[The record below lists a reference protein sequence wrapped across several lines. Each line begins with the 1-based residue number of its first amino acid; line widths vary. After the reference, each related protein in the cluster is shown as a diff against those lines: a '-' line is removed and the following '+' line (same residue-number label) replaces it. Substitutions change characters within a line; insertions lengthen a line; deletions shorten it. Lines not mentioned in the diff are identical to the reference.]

1 MPPRKPP
8 HVVCYI
14 CGRLY
19 GTTSISLHIP
29 KCMEKW
35 EMENA
40 QLPRSL
46 RRKPPRRPTGW
57 GDTPLSSD
65 PRERGAQLDVM
76 NDLAFQASQSQLV
89 PCENC
94 GRTFNPDRLPVHQ
107 RSCRPN
113 NPLKL
118 SKNFD
123 PSRASSGGQRPSP
136 LGDYRRRSPQPPNKP
151 KTVVCFICGREF
163 GTKSISIHEPQC
175 MKKWEIENSR
185 LPKHL
190 RRPQPVKPSIL
201 PSLSCHSGDD
211 VERMNQLAF
220 ESSQRQLV
228 QCMNCGRTFLPDRLD
243 IHLRS
248 CKPGSKR
255 IQSMRSGH
263 KLSPLNTLEGLG
275 NTYSGQHGS
284 RSPLG
289 QYDRYSHNSQ
299 NIEPLMKDKTFIKS
313 KSPSGEKK
321 STSSIAS
328 IQRPAR
334 LQPMSNGR
342 TQSPSFNFG
351 LNSPMPQSQLTDM
364 KTHGGNLVPCQNC
377 GRSFASDRLSKHQ
390 SICRKTTGKQR
401 KVFDSS
407 RMRTQ
412 GTDAAKYN
420 RAGARRAHDAIKPKT
435 NWRQKHAEFINA
447 IRDAKRVTEH
457 MKRGG
462 KASDLPPPVPSE
474 NPDYVFCRFCTRRF
488 APDVAERHIPKCQTT
503 VNRPA
508 PPKQRALQIRG
519 SARHATNVPSRGRHH
534 R

>member
-1 MPPRKPP
+1 
-8 HVVCYI
+8 
-14 CGRLY
+14 
-19 GTTSISLHIP
+19 
-29 KCMEKW
+29 MEKW

-46 RRKPPRRPTGW
+46 KRKPPRRPAGW

-123 PSRASSGGQRPSP
+123 PSRVTSRGQRQSP
-136 LGDYRRRSPQPPNKP
+136 IGDYRRSPQPPNKP

-201 PSLSCHSGDD
+201 PSLSSQSGDD

-243 IHLRS
+243 IHMRS

-255 IQSMRSGH
+255 IQSMHSGEFRLTSPLAESKKFVKVWSKKLQLGHYWLGFGNFFRVIFFNAIFFSGH

-275 NTYSGQHGS
+275 NTHSGRHGS

-289 QYDRYSHNSQ
+289 QYDSYSHNSQ

-313 KSPSGEKK
+313 KSSSGEKK

-342 TQSPSFNFG
+342 TQSPSLNFG
-351 LNSPMPQSQLTDM
+351 LNSPMPQSQPTEM
-364 KTHGGNLVPCQNC
+364 KTHEGNLVPCQNC
-377 GRSFASDRLSKHQ
+377 GRSFASNRLSKHQ

-407 RMRTQ
+407 KMRTQ

-420 RAGARRAHDAIKPKT
+420 RAGARRAHDAVKPKS
-435 NWRQKHAEFINA
+435 NWRQKHGNNF
-447 IRDAKRVTEH
+447 KYYTHVTNFNI
-457 MKRGG
+457 
-462 KASDLPPPVPSE
+462 LP
-474 NPDYVFCRFCTRRF
+474 FCILFC
-488 APDVAERHIPKCQTT
+488 
-503 VNRPA
+503 
-508 PPKQRALQIRG
+508 
-519 SARHATNVPSRGRHH
+519 
-534 R
+534 